1 MRLSDVHSVPKNCNL
16 ILGFRNYLHFPARP
30 EGAFFLRISVQVCK
44 NLTRGDDF
52 GTMSDNVVNNF
63 VIFLKDL
70 Q

>member
-1 MRLSDVHSVPKNCNL
+1 MP
-16 ILGFRNYLHFPARP
+16 FPDLMGKGIFCWNKR
-30 EGAFFLRISVQVCK
+30 VQVCK